1 MANAI
6 IGVGFDNWVQNQ
18 IVKRQKVNRR
28 TSNKTINELQYQNN
42 NTAFLRLTSAIDVNG
57 SADYARAYQLFGTQF
72 NPISGGESTPELAR
86 GVYLDPTNNSAYGW
100 RSNSTFGHIP
110 PPGLIS
116 ADVKS
121 QNRGSLKEAN
131 INIVCH
137 NKDQFDIISKLY
149 LRIGYSM
156 LLEWGWS
163 YFFHNDDPLTPEDNR
178 IGQFRENYSDLDKD
192 FLSGTMWEGAIT
204 IEKVLQKINILRKD
218 TCGNYDAI
226 FGRVSNYSWSLEK
239 DGSYNI
245 TLTLKTWGDII
256 ESLKA
261 NVSHPSNITT
271 DVDSS
276 NTEGQPPLLYNQ
288 TKSSVNRIL
297 WYWTSVFPRDS
308 AVDPVRNSYFTNPEQ
323 VSKNTGL
330 TYSQNNTEYSDI
342 DLATFSFPELEGV
355 TQTGNY
361 SQYKNEYYVRLG
373 AFLRTLQ
380 NFTLLYNT
388 DSSDDKKP
396 AIVSLDYDPET
407 NFMFTYPRQGS
418 IDPRVCLI
426 PLNETIESDPV
437 ENNTQTPNN
446 TQPTSDN
453 YNVTQKSYRWKT
465 IEVKSTSDGPSLS
478 SLFGADNYSETLAYY
493 EDKTDYANIDS
504 YIADPSFLGNTSGNK
519 TIINNF
525 ISSNLD
531 GTSVVKLSSSTTT
544 QNSKNIQVYDD
555 GKNLEETTSIIKE
568 LVKASQP
575 PKDVSISDFKTKYIE
590 KQTSPVSIE
599 AVEGKE
605 YLVQYNKLVNTVER
619 SVTSNE
625 TASTTTI
632 TVIIRTYEAKTY
644 TLTNPNT
651 VYTDTNVSSTEQDS
665 VDVSNSL
672 FGKIKK
678 VNFRVADYDYIGR
691 TMNILVNM
699 NFIAKVLEENINLK
713 DGSVSYFTLLEKIM
727 TGIQST
733 LGNLNNFNVIYDEDA
748 NKIKIID
755 STFIPG
761 LNKYKPDLFK
771 DRKNGLFKIYTVD
784 EQEGSFIRDASIKS
798 KMSNAF
804 ATMTTIG
811 AQARGNIVGE
821 NATALSSWNDGLT
834 DRVIKEKATEMQPSG
849 STELKDAYPSN
860 LSALTDLY
868 TKINDG
874 NITAEDIDGVKDQC
888 VDLFNYEVGT
898 FIEGKKMPPLGFLP
912 IDLELTFDGLSGVK
926 IYETYTADDRLL
938 PKEYREKIQFITTG
952 VSHRIQNNDWTTTL
966 NSVTSPNYEDSPS
979 INPNIG
985 KIFSV
990 KPKKSNNSKR
1000 NGVANVGPAEFVPS
1014 KSPASAKQ
1022 KELVKESVTFTFA
1035 NGETKGNCGRGTFNL
1050 ALNLTK
1056 LQKNQSPHEGMTVE
1070 AGGHANRSGYHS
1082 KLETLGYTKYSAG
1095 SNLTL
1100 AQLKDILRNGPKG
1113 ANGTAQPWLEG
1124 DVVVYWANEGSF
1136 GGSIYGHTQM
1146 YTGGASISGWSTD
1159 NRNNY
1164 GLTFVYGDSYN
1175 DWNLLIFRAPT
1186 I

>member
-6 IGVGFDNWVQNQ
+6 IGVGFDDWVQNQ
-18 IVKRQKVNRR
+18 ILKRQKVNRR
-28 TSNKTINELQYQNN
+28 TSNKTVDELRYQNN
-42 NTAFLRLTSAIDVNG
+42 NTAFLRLTSAIDING
-57 SADYARAYQLFGTQF
+57 SAEYAKAYQLFNTRF
-72 NPISGGESTPELAR
+72 TPTINGEGTPEFAR
-86 GVYLDPTNNSAYGW
+86 GVFLDPTNNSAYGW

-131 INIVCH
+131 INLICH
-137 NKDQFDIISKLY
+137 NKDQFEIISKLY

-163 YFFHNDDPLTPEDNR
+163 YFFHNDDPLSSEDNR
-178 IGQFRENYSDLDKD
+178 MGQLRENYSDLDKD
-192 FLSGTMWEGAIT
+192 FLSGNLWGSAIT

-261 NVSHPSNITT
+261 NTSHPSNITASN
-271 DVDSS
+271 DSS

-297 WYWTSVFPRDS
+297 WYWTSVFPRD
-308 AVDPVRNSYFTNPEQ
+308 ATGNPTKNSYFTNPEQ

-330 TYSQNNTEYSDI
+330 TYSQNNTEYSDV
-342 DLATFSFPELEGV
+342 DLATFSFPELEGI

-388 DSSDDKKP
+388 DSSDEKKP
-396 AIVSLDYDPET
+396 AIVSLDYDPES

-418 IDPRVCLI
+418 IDPRICLV
-426 PLNETIESDPV
+426 PLEEKIEDS
-437 ENNTQTPNN
+437 TTASSGS
-446 TQPTSDN
+446 SDN
-453 YNVTQKSYRWKT
+453 YNVTEKYYDWQT
-465 IEVKSTSDGPSLS
+465 IEVKVDDSGFLDY
-478 SLFGADNYSETLAYY
+478 DETLIYD
-493 EDKTDYANIDS
+493 EDEEDYADIDE
-504 YIADPSFLGNTSGNK
+504 YVAPDLEFLSTTSGNRDK
-519 TIINNF
+519 INNF
-525 ISSNLD
+525 IRNNIK
-531 GTSVVKLSSSTTT
+531 GTSLISTSTNT
-544 QNSKNIQVYDD
+544 ISTNSKVINAYNN
-555 GKNLEETTSIIKE
+555 GKPFDLTTNSWFWLDRFSKTKQS
-568 LVKASQP
+568 V
-575 PKDVSISDFKTKYIE
+575 SDFQDGYIDASD
-590 KQTSPVSIE
+590 KGLTNSITAE
-599 AVEGKE
+599 EGKE
-605 YLVQYNKLVNTVER
+605 YLVKYNDLVSTVSITEISDE
-619 SVTSNE
+619 SVAKVPV
-625 TASTTTI
+625 TATI
-632 TVIIRTYEAKTY
+632 KTY
-644 TLTNPNT
+644 RATSWTLTNPNT
-651 VYTDTNVSSTEQDS
+651 VYSNTNTSSTQQNT
-665 VDVSNSL
+665 VDVENKL
-672 FGKIKK
+672 FEKIKK

-713 DGSVSYFTLLEKIM
+713 DGSISYFTFLDKIM

-771 DRKNGLFKIYTVD
+771 NRKNGLFKMYTVD
-784 EQEGSFIRDASIKS
+784 EQEGSFVRDASIKS

-860 LSALTDLY
+860 LSALTSLY

-874 NITAEDIDGVKDQC
+874 NITSEDIDGVKDQC
-888 VDLFNYEVGT
+888 VDLFKYEVGT
-898 FIEGKKMPPLGFLP
+898 FIEGKKIAPLGFLP

-966 NSVTSPNYEDSPS
+966 NSITSPTYENSPS

-985 KIFSV
+985 NIFSV
-990 KPKKSNNSKR
+990 EPPVETSNSTN
-1000 NGVANVGPAEFVPS
+1000 VADVGNLELTPS
-1014 KSPASAKQ
+1014 GAPASGTQ
-1022 KELVKESVTFTFA
+1022 KDLVKKAFESSFA
-1035 NGETKGNCGRGTFNL
+1035 KGQTKSRCARGTYNH

-1056 LQKNQSPHEGMTVE
+1056 LQNNQTPNQGMIVA
-1070 AGGHANRSGYHS
+1070 AGGNANQTNYHS
-1082 KLETLGYTKYSAG
+1082 KLEQLGYKRYSAG
-1095 SNLTL
+1095 NNLT
-1100 AQLKDILRNGPKG
+1100 KDQVKNILIHGPKG
-1113 ANGTAQPWLEG
+1113 ANGSAQPWVEG
-1124 DVVVYWANEGSF
+1124 DIVVYWANEGDF
-1136 GGSIYGHTQM
+1136 GGRKYGHTQM
-1146 YTGGASISGWSTD
+1146 YVGNLVSSNWVTD
-1159 NRNNY
+1159 NADNYGTQFVYNRYSANNY
-1164 GLTFVYGDSYN
+1164 
-1175 DWNLLIFRAPT
+1175 NLLIFKAPVV
-1186 I
+1186 